1 MIKYGHNQ
9 WCLTLDADE
18 ILIYPNWTTR
28 PLPALIDWL
37 EERNQ
42 LSFGAMMLDL
52 YPKTKLSA
60 APYTRAQ
67 DPSLSLEYFDSGN
80 YIIQKKPWLNSLW
93 MQAGVRS
100 RVFFKDAP
108 EKSPTLNKI
117 PLVKWNRRF
126 AYLNSTHSMLPP
138 LYNQHYAKDGGEM
151 ISGVLLHSKF
161 LSNIIAKSAEEQI
174 RKEHFNNSS
183 LYDEYYSAILTDPIL
198 WDKTLVKFHN
208 WRQLERMGLMSRGGW
223 C

>member
-67 DPSLSLEYFDSGN
+67 DPSLNFE
-80 YIIQKKPWLNSLW
+80 
-93 MQAGVRS
+93 
-100 RVFFKDAP
+100 
-108 EKSPTLNKI
+108 
-117 PLVKWNRRF
+117 
-126 AYLNSTHSMLPP
+126 
-138 LYNQHYAKDGGEM
+138 
-151 ISGVLLHSKF
+151 
-161 LSNIIAKSAEEQI
+161 
-174 RKEHFNNSS
+174 
-183 LYDEYYSAILTDPIL
+183 
-198 WDKTLVKFHN
+198 
-208 WRQLERMGLMSRGGW
+208 
-223 C
+223 